1 MPLTTAIVAGL
12 ALNLLFCVTVLL
24 MIRSLFQDLREEIR
38 VLAKRERSRRREV
51 AEALT
56 SRSMNLERD
65 LSRLRAVLE
74 NDPVRQTQS
83 VRATSSDAC

>member
-1 MPLTTAIVAGL
+1 VPLTTAIIAGL
-12 ALNLLFCVTVLL
+12 ALNLLFCVAVLF
-24 MIRSLFQDLREEIR
+24 MIRSLFHGLREEIR

-65 LSRLRAVLE
+65 LSRLRAVLDS
-74 NDPVRQTQS
+74 DPVRQAHS
-83 VRATSSDAC
+83 ARATSSDAC